1 MQTPVVK
8 DLVLIGGGHS
18 HLAVLKRFGM
28 RPLAGVRLTLI
39 SRSGQS
45 PYSGMLPGLIAG
57 HYKAPDMHFDL
68 RRLADFAGGRC
79 MLDEVVGLDLAARC
93 VLFRARPP
101 VRFDVLSINT
111 GSTPSLADL
120 KHRAAF
126 ITAVKP
132 IDEFNARWQI
142 LQARILATSRPLSI
156 GVVGAGAGG
165 VELVLAIRHRLQ
177 TELAARDHPVAPLTF
192 HLFAATAE
200 ILPDHNPRT
209 RATFRRLLA
218 ARGVQVHLNTKIIDS
233 DAAGILSADGQHF
246 ALDEVLW
253 VTAAAPA
260 PWFRDTGLAL
270 DAAGYIRV
278 GHDLGAVA
286 QSHIFA
292 AGDCATI
299 DGAPR
304 PKSGVYAVRQGP
316 ILADNL
322 QRACLAQPLRN
333 YHPQAAALSLIS
345 TGDQYAVAN
354 RGPWSLAGTWV
365 WRWKDWIDRRFMQN
379 YQTLPAAMRAPTPGA
394 TSPTLDAALAKLG
407 SHAMRCA
414 GCGSKV
420 GAATL
425 KGALG
430 RLRQAPRPDVLIG
443 LEAPDDAAVT
453 ELPPNHLAVHTIDG
467 FRAFASDP
475 YVFGQITAAHCL
487 SDIFAMGATPQ
498 SALAYVTLPL
508 ATARTSENDLALLL
522 AGVLS
527 VLALEHTAL
536 VGGHTNEGLELSLAL
551 AVNGHVSREHIRRKA
566 GAKAGD
572 ALILTKPLGT
582 GVLLAGAMRGLA
594 AGAWLDEAF
603 RHMARSNGDCARA
616 LAVFEV
622 HALTDVTGFGL
633 AGHLSEMLRGG
644 TVTAC
649 IALDALPPLSGAL
662 ELITQGVRS
671 TLHAENEFTAT
682 PQIEFEGDLY
692 SARSALLY
700 DPQTSGGLLIAL
712 PATQASACVTELC
725 ELGYAATV
733 IGRIC
738 DLP

>member
-1 MQTPVVK
+1 
-8 DLVLIGGGHS
+8 
-18 HLAVLKRFGM
+18 M
-28 RPLAGVRLTLI
+28 RLPLD
-39 SRSGQS
+39 
-45 PYSGMLPGLIAG
+45 
-57 HYKAPDMHFDL
+57 K
-68 RRLADFAGGRC
+68 
-79 MLDEVVGLDLAARC
+79 
-93 VLFRARPP
+93 
-101 VRFDVLSINT
+101 
-111 GSTPSLADL
+111 
-120 KHRAAF
+120 
-126 ITAVKP
+126 
-132 IDEFNARWQI
+132 
-142 LQARILATSRPLSI
+142 
-156 GVVGAGAGG
+156 
-165 VELVLAIRHRLQ
+165 
-177 TELAARDHPVAPLTF
+177 
-192 HLFAATAE
+192 
-200 ILPDHNPRT
+200 
-209 RATFRRLLA
+209 
-218 ARGVQVHLNTKIIDS
+218 
-233 DAAGILSADGQHF
+233 
-246 ALDEVLW
+246 
-253 VTAAAPA
+253 
-260 PWFRDTGLAL
+260 
-270 DAAGYIRV
+270 
-278 GHDLGAVA
+278 
-286 QSHIFA
+286 
-292 AGDCATI
+292 
-299 DGAPR
+299 
-304 PKSGVYAVRQGP
+304 
-316 ILADNL
+316 
-322 QRACLAQPLRN
+322 
-333 YHPQAAALSLIS
+333 
-345 TGDQYAVAN
+345 
-354 RGPWSLAGTWV
+354 
-365 WRWKDWIDRRFMQN
+365 
-379 YQTLPAAMRAPTPGA
+379 
-394 TSPTLDAALAKLG
+394 
-407 SHAMRCA
+407 
-414 GCGSKV
+414 
-420 GAATL
+420 
-425 KGALG
+425 
-430 RLRQAPRPDVLIG
+430 
-443 LEAPDDAAVT
+443 
-453 ELPPNHLAVHTIDG
+453 
-467 FRAFASDP
+467 
-475 YVFGQITAAHCL
+475 
-487 SDIFAMGATPQ
+487 GATPQ